1 MQENTRRGFAREIAF
16 VDGVERCEVRGFGR
30 AINIAL
36 EYLRERRPGGFETF
50 LHLHEDDLGLA
61 LERQTF
67 DLAGA
72 GIERWQ
78 AGQEY
83 KTAGEGDRIDR
94 PFASAFEIARVRLYP
109 QSLHHGASPS

>member
-1 MQENTRRGFAREIAF
+1 MVLNVAKCEGS
-16 VDGVERCEVRGFGR
+16 GVQYTLHLSTCASDDPAEK
-30 AINIAL
+30 L
-36 EYLRERRPGGFETF
+36 

-67 DLAGA
+67 DLASA